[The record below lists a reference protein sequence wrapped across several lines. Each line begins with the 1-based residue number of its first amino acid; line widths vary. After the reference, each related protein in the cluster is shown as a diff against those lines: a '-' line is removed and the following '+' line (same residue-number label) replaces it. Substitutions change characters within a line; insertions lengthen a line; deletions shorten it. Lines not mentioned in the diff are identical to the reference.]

1 MGGQFANIGVYSVVS
16 PKVEV
21 QILKAERVVSLR
33 SGWVAFCYMRLKENI
48 GFSYRILV
56 FRCKKGKEKD

>member
-33 SGWVAFCYMRLKENI
+33 SGWVAFCCRMLKENL
-48 GFSYRILV
+48 GFFYRMLV
-56 FRCKKGKEKD
+56 FQCKKGKEKD